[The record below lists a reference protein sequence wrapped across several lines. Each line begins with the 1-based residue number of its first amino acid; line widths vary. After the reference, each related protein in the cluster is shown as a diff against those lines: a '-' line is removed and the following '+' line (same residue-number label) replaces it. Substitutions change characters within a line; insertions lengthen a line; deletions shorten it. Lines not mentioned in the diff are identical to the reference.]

1 MQREMADRK
10 RENGRRGRKPKAV
23 GTKDNRKIRRKRCL
37 LRSRSSL
44 AEPADGAGSDG
55 MGELDEDVEKC
66 EDPAEKPKGV
76 PKAKAKA
83 SGKAKAKAKGLPKA
97 KAKAKRLPKAK
108 AKALAKKS
116 DEPKSKGKGKPKAK
130 AKAAAD
136 DVEDPA
142 EPEEIETLGSSVRQR
157 RIDLGGRRWVY
168 EVLPDQTLGCA
179 GCRLLFGGCIA
190 CRKEGFRGKT
200 AQAFAQTHEYVVALS
215 WLDDADAPQTEIGEG
230 SSKKRK
236 RKAKAS
242 A

>member
-83 SGKAKAKAKGLPKA
+83 KGLPKA
-97 KAKAKRLPKAK
+97 KAKA
-108 AKALAKKS
+108 
-116 DEPKSKGKGKPKAK
+116 
-130 AKAAAD
+130 
-136 DVEDPA
+136 
-142 EPEEIETLGSSVRQR
+142 
-157 RIDLGGRRWVY
+157 
-168 EVLPDQTLGCA
+168 
-179 GCRLLFGGCIA
+179 
-190 CRKEGFRGKT
+190 
-200 AQAFAQTHEYVVALS
+200 
-215 WLDDADAPQTEIGEG
+215 
-230 SSKKRK
+230 
-236 RKAKAS
+236 
-242 A
+242 